1 MPKKIPVSK
10 KISKAALK
18 IKRISKAKKDNKKNE
33 KKSKIEKAK
42 PEILKPKRNTKQNN
56 KRNNGEI
63 LELGL
68 LMDCTGSMASWIDRA
83 KKTL

>member
-1 MPKKIPVSK
+1 MPKKIPVVK

-18 IKRISKAKKDNKKNE
+18 VKRISKAKKDNKKNE
-33 KKSKIEKAK
+33 KKSKIEKPKAK
-42 PEILKPKRNTKQNN
+42 IFKPKRNTKQNN
-56 KRNNGEI
+56 KRNNEEI

-68 LMDCTGSMASWIDRA
+68 LLDCSGSMKSWIDRA